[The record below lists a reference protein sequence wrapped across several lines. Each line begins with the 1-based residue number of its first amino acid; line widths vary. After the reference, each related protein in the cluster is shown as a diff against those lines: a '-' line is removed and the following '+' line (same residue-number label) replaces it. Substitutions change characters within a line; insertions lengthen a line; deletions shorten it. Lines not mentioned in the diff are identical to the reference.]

1 MTEAELLGKAVH
13 LYELIIQSVN
23 RILHDCK
30 HQTVV
35 TLQLVDDPTYE
46 DLANSLDVVAEFLT
60 AVSLRISHC
69 DTEHL
74 ADKARTY
81 VGYAKQIAMAIK
93 TSNQE
98 QLDNLVAELD
108 KRSFL

>member
-1 MTEAELLGKAVH
+1 MTDDDIVKSSLH
-13 LYELIIQSVN
+13 LYETVIKAVN

-30 HQTVV
+30 HQTVI

-46 DLANSLDVVAEFLT
+46 QMATSLDLIADFLT
-60 AVSLRISHC
+60 LISMRINHC

-74 ADKARTY
+74 ADKAKEY
-81 VGYAKQIAMAIK
+81 VGYAKKIAIAIAN
-93 TSNQE
+93 SDQA